1 MTLHFLSNSE
11 LLRLAES
18 SDNSLVIELSKRLED
33 LYDLGYNIDKIEEN
47 DSEKYK
53 NLCIS
58 YLTDVSGEDFHSDLI
73 SKIQNLN
80 GFSKKEDRKKE
91 IDIII
96 NILNNLDYRALNIIE
111 SIKKDGLEQ

>member
-1 MTLHFLSNSE
+1 MNLRVLTNSE
-11 LLRLAES
+11 LLRIAES
-18 SDNSLVIELSKRLED
+18 SDDSLVIELSKRLED

-53 NLCIS
+53 DLCIS
-58 YLTDVSGEDFHSDLI
+58 YITDVSGEDFHSDVI
-73 SKIQNLN
+73 SKIQKLN

-91 IDIII
+91 IDNII